1 MVGAS
6 FLLIYCQHTFTDSIA
21 MDANEFASLFVGF
34 LREKP
39 KVHARYLEVKLKSE
53 KELCQ

>member
-1 MVGAS
+1 
-6 FLLIYCQHTFTDSIA
+6 